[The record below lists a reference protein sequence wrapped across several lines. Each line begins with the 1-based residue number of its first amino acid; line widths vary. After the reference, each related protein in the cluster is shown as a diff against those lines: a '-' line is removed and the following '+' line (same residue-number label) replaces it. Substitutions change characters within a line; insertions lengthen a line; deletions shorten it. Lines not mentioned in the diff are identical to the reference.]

1 LHYEKLDPRVMKTID
16 QLDVR
21 GKRILVRVDY
31 NVPLREDGTVA
42 NNQRI
47 TATLPTLQ
55 SILDRGGRA
64 VLVSHLGRPKAAFEA
79 AYSLRPVAHELA
91 RVLGR
96 PVQFSEQTVGADAV
110 AATKALL
117 DGEVLLLENVRF
129 FAGEEAGDA
138 EFAAQLAELGD
149 AYVNDAFGTAHR
161 AHASTAVVAAHF
173 KGSSAFGMVMASE
186 IANVDRVLA
195 SNEKPSVAVVGGS
208 KVSSKI
214 VILERLLDR
223 VDALLIGGGMAF
235 TFLKAQG
242 AQVGNSLVEDEH
254 LETANQI
261 MRAAEAKGVR
271 IYLPTDV
278 VAADR
283 FAADAA
289 TQVTASAQIPDGWMG
304 LDVGPQTLETY
315 AEVVRTA
322 KTLLWNGPLG
332 VFELDAFAAGTRGLG
347 EAIAAA
353 TEAGTLFS
361 LVGGGDSVAAVEQFG
376 LSRRVSYVST
386 GGGAMLEYLEGRV
399 LPGIQAVYDAE

>member
-1 LHYEKLDPRVMKTID
+1 MKTIE

-31 NVPLREDGTVA
+31 NVPLREDGEVA

-47 TATLPTLQ
+47 VATIPTLN

-64 VLVSHLGRPKAAFEA
+64 VLVSHLGRPKAAYEA
-79 AYSLRPVAHELA
+79 AYSLRPVAVELA
-91 RVLGR
+91 RILGR
-96 PVQFSEQTVGADAV
+96 EVQFSEYTVGPEAV
-110 AATKALL
+110 AATKALQ
-117 DGEVLLLENVRF
+117 DGEVLLMENVRF
-129 FAGEEAGDA
+129 FPGEESGDA
-138 EFAAQLAELGD
+138 QFARQLAELGD

-161 AHASTAVVAAHF
+161 AHASTAVVAAQF
-173 KGSSAFGMVMASE
+173 AGRAAFGHVMARE
-186 IANVDRVLA
+186 IANVDRVLQ
-195 SNEKPSVAVVGGS
+195 SKEKPSVAVVGGS

-242 AQVGNSLVEDEH
+242 AHVGNSLVEDEH
-254 LETANQI
+254 LGTAKHI
-261 MRAAEAKGVR
+261 LEAAKAKGVD
-271 IYLPTDV
+271 IYLPVDV

-283 FAADAA
+283 FAGDAA
-289 TQVTASAQIPDGWMG
+289 TQIVSSTRIPDGWMG
-304 LDVGPQTLETY
+304 LDVGPETVSAY
-315 AEVVRTA
+315 AKVVGNA

-332 VFELDAFAAGTRGLG
+332 VFELEAFANGTRALG
-347 EAIAAA
+347 EAIASA
-353 TEAGTLFS
+353 TASGSLFS

-376 LSRRVSYVST
+376 LADRVSYVST

>member
-1 LHYEKLDPRVMKTID
+1 MKTIE

-31 NVPLREDGTVA
+31 NVPLREDGEVA

-47 TATLPTLQ
+47 VATIPTLK

-64 VLVSHLGRPKAAFEA
+64 VLVSHLGRPKAAYEA
-79 AYSLRPVAHELA
+79 AYSLRPVAVELA
-91 RVLGR
+91 RILGR
-96 PVQFSEQTVGADAV
+96 EVQFSEYTVGPEAV
-110 AATKALL
+110 AATKALQ
-117 DGEVLLLENVRF
+117 DGEVLLMENVRF
-129 FAGEEAGDA
+129 FPGEESGDA
-138 EFAAQLAELGD
+138 QFARQLAELGD

-161 AHASTAVVAAHF
+161 AHASTAVVAAQF
-173 KGSSAFGMVMASE
+173 AGRAAFGHVMARE
-186 IANVDRVLA
+186 IANVDRVLQ
-195 SNEKPSVAVVGGS
+195 SKEKPSVAVVGGS

-242 AQVGNSLVEDEH
+242 AHVGNSLVEDEH
-254 LETANQI
+254 LGTAKHI
-261 MRAAEAKGVR
+261 LEAAKAKGVD
-271 IYLPTDV
+271 IYLPVDV

-283 FAADAA
+283 FAGDAT
-289 TQVTASAQIPDGWMG
+289 TQIVSSTRIPDGWMG
-304 LDVGPQTLETY
+304 LDVGPETVAAY
-315 AEVVRTA
+315 ANVVGNA

-332 VFELDAFAAGTRGLG
+332 VFELEAFANGTRALG
-347 EAIAAA
+347 EAIASA
-353 TEAGTLFS
+353 TASGSLFS

-376 LSRRVSYVST
+376 LADRVSYVST

>member
-1 LHYEKLDPRVMKTID
+1 MKTID
-16 QLDVR
+16 QLPIH
-21 GKRILVRVDY
+21 GQRILVRVDY
-31 NVPLREDGTVA
+31 NVPLREDGSVA

-47 TATLPTLQ
+47 MATLPTLK
-55 SILDRGGRA
+55 SIVDRGGRA
-64 VLVSHLGRPKAAFEA
+64 VLVSHLGRPKSAADVK
-79 AYSLRPVAHELA
+79 YSLRPVAHELA

-96 PVQFSEQTVGADAV
+96 EVQFSEQTVGPEAV
-110 AATKALL
+110 AATKALG
-117 DGEVLLLENVRF
+117 DGEILLLENVRF

-138 EFAAQLAELGD
+138 DFAAQLAELGD

-161 AHASTAVVAAHF
+161 AHASTAVVAQHF
-173 KGSSAFGMVMASE
+173 SGRSAFGHVMANE
-186 IANVDRVLA
+186 IKNVDRVLA
-195 SNEKPSVAVVGGS
+195 SQEKPSVAVVGGS

-235 TFLKAQG
+235 TFLKAQSAEIG
-242 AQVGNSLVEDEH
+242 SSLVEDEH
-254 LETANQI
+254 LATARQI
-261 MRAAEAKGVR
+261 MDAAKAKGVH
-271 IYLPTDV
+271 IHLPSDV

-289 TQVTASAQIPDGWMG
+289 TQVVPSMQIPSGWMG
-304 LDVGPQTLETY
+304 LDVGPATVEAY
-315 AEVVRTA
+315 EKVVREA

-332 VFELDAFAAGTRGLG
+332 VFELEAFAAGTRQLG
-347 EAIAAA
+347 EAIAQA
-353 TEAGTLFS
+353 TESGSLFS

-376 LSRRVSYVST
+376 LAERVSYVST

>member
-1 LHYEKLDPRVMKTID
+1 MKTIE

-31 NVPLREDGTVA
+31 NVPLREDGEVA

-47 TATLPTLQ
+47 VATIPTLK

-64 VLVSHLGRPKAAFEA
+64 VLVSHLGRPKAAYEA
-79 AYSLRPVAHELA
+79 AYSLRPVAVELA
-91 RVLGR
+91 RILGR
-96 PVQFSEQTVGADAV
+96 EVQFSEYTVGPEAV
-110 AATKALL
+110 AATKALQ
-117 DGEVLLLENVRF
+117 DGEVLLMENVRF
-129 FAGEEAGDA
+129 FPGEESGDA
-138 EFAAQLAELGD
+138 QFARQLAELGD

-161 AHASTAVVAAHF
+161 AHASTAVVAAQF
-173 KGSSAFGMVMASE
+173 AGRAAFGHVMARE
-186 IANVDRVLA
+186 IANVDRVLQ
-195 SNEKPSVAVVGGS
+195 SKEKPSVAVVGGS

-223 VDALLIGGGMAF
+223 VDALLVGGGMAF

-242 AQVGNSLVEDEH
+242 AHVGNSLVEDEH
-254 LETANQI
+254 LGTAKHI
-261 MRAAEAKGVR
+261 LEAAKAKGVD
-271 IYLPTDV
+271 IYLPVDV

-283 FAADAA
+283 FAGDAA
-289 TQVTASAQIPDGWMG
+289 TQIVSSTRIPDGWMG
-304 LDVGPQTLETY
+304 LDVGPETVAAY
-315 AEVVRTA
+315 AKVVGNA

-332 VFELDAFAAGTRGLG
+332 VFELEAFANGTRALG
-347 EAIAAA
+347 EAIASA
-353 TEAGTLFS
+353 TASGSLFS

-376 LSRRVSYVST
+376 LADRVSYVST

>member
-1 LHYEKLDPRVMKTID
+1 MKTIE

-31 NVPLREDGTVA
+31 NVPLREDGEVA

-47 TATLPTLQ
+47 VATIPTLK

-64 VLVSHLGRPKAAFEA
+64 VLVSHLGRPKAAYEA
-79 AYSLRPVAHELA
+79 AYSLRPVAVELA
-91 RVLGR
+91 RILGR
-96 PVQFSEQTVGADAV
+96 EVQFSEYTVGPEAV
-110 AATKALL
+110 AATKALQ
-117 DGEVLLLENVRF
+117 DGEVLLMENVRF
-129 FAGEEAGDA
+129 FPGEESGDA
-138 EFAAQLAELGD
+138 QFARQLAELGD

-161 AHASTAVVAAHF
+161 AHASTAVVAAQF
-173 KGSSAFGMVMASE
+173 AGRAAFGHVMARE
-186 IANVDRVLA
+186 IANVDRVLQ
-195 SNEKPSVAVVGGS
+195 SKEKPSVAVVGGS

-242 AQVGNSLVEDEH
+242 AHVGNSLVEDEH
-254 LETANQI
+254 LGTAKHI
-261 MRAAEAKGVR
+261 LEAAKAKGVD
-271 IYLPTDV
+271 IYLPVDV

-283 FAADAA
+283 FAGDAA
-289 TQVTASAQIPDGWMG
+289 TQIVSSTRIPDGWMG
-304 LDVGPQTLETY
+304 LDVGPETVAAY
-315 AEVVRTA
+315 AKVVGNA

-332 VFELDAFAAGTRGLG
+332 VFELEAFANGTRALG
-347 EAIAAA
+347 EAIASA
-353 TEAGTLFS
+353 TASGSLFS

-376 LSRRVSYVST
+376 LADRVSYVST

>member
-1 LHYEKLDPRVMKTID
+1 MKTID

-399 LPGIQAVYDAE
+399 LPRIQAVYDAE

>member
-1 LHYEKLDPRVMKTID
+1 MKTID
-16 QLDVR
+16 QLPVH
-21 GKRILVRVDY
+21 GQRILVRVDY
-31 NVPLREDGTVA
+31 NVPLREDGSVA

-47 TATLPTLQ
+47 MATLPTLK
-55 SILDRGGRA
+55 SIVDRGGRA
-64 VLVSHLGRPKAAFEA
+64 VLVSHLGRPKSAADVK
-79 AYSLRPVAHELA
+79 YSLRPVAHELA

-96 PVQFSEQTVGADAV
+96 EVQFSEQTVGPEAV
-110 AATKALL
+110 AATKALG
-117 DGEVLLLENVRF
+117 DGEILLLENVRF

-138 EFAAQLAELGD
+138 DFAAQLAELGD

-161 AHASTAVVAAHF
+161 AHASTAVVAQHF
-173 KGSSAFGMVMASE
+173 AGRSAFGHVMANE
-186 IANVDRVLA
+186 IKNVDRVLA
-195 SNEKPSVAVVGGS
+195 SQEKPSVAVVGGS

-235 TFLKAQG
+235 TFLKALG
-242 AQVGNSLVEDEH
+242 AEIGSSLVEDEH
-254 LETANQI
+254 LATARQI
-261 MRAAEAKGVR
+261 MDAAKAKGVH
-271 IYLPTDV
+271 IHLPSDV

-289 TQVTASAQIPDGWMG
+289 TQVVPSMQIPSGWMG
-304 LDVGPQTLETY
+304 LDVGPATVETY
-315 AEVVRTA
+315 EKVVREA

-332 VFELDAFAAGTRGLG
+332 VFELEAFAAGTRQLG
-347 EAIAAA
+347 EAIAQA
-353 TEAGTLFS
+353 TESGSLFS

-376 LSRRVSYVST
+376 LAERVSYVST

>member
-1 LHYEKLDPRVMKTID
+1 MKTID
-16 QLDVR
+16 QLPVH
-21 GKRILVRVDY
+21 GQRILVRVDY
-31 NVPLREDGTVA
+31 NVPLREDGSVA

-47 TATLPTLQ
+47 MATLPTLK
-55 SILDRGGRA
+55 SIVDRGGRA
-64 VLVSHLGRPKAAFEA
+64 VLVSHLGRPKSAADVK
-79 AYSLRPVAHELA
+79 YSLRPVAHELA

-96 PVQFSEQTVGADAV
+96 EVQFSEQTVGPEAV
-110 AATKALL
+110 AATKALG
-117 DGEVLLLENVRF
+117 DGEILLLENVRF

-138 EFAAQLAELGD
+138 DFAAQLAELGD

-161 AHASTAVVAAHF
+161 AHASTAVVAQHF
-173 KGSSAFGMVMASE
+173 SGRSAFGHVMANE
-186 IANVDRVLA
+186 IKNVDRVLA
-195 SNEKPSVAVVGGS
+195 SQEKPSVAVVGGS

-242 AQVGNSLVEDEH
+242 AEIGSSLVEDEH
-254 LETANQI
+254 LATARQI
-261 MRAAEAKGVR
+261 MDAAKAKGVH
-271 IYLPTDV
+271 IHLPSDV

-289 TQVTASAQIPDGWMG
+289 TQVVPSMQIPSGWMG
-304 LDVGPQTLETY
+304 LDVGPATVESY
-315 AEVVRTA
+315 EKVVREA

-332 VFELDAFAAGTRGLG
+332 VFELEAFAAGTRQLG
-347 EAIAAA
+347 EAIAQA
-353 TEAGTLFS
+353 TESGSLFS

-376 LSRRVSYVST
+376 LAERVSYVST

>member
-1 LHYEKLDPRVMKTID
+1 MKTID

-283 FAADAA
+283 IAADAA

>member
-1 LHYEKLDPRVMKTID
+1 MKTIE

-31 NVPLREDGTVA
+31 NVPLREDGEVA

-47 TATLPTLQ
+47 VATIPTLK

-64 VLVSHLGRPKAAFEA
+64 VLVSHLGRPKAAYEA
-79 AYSLRPVAHELA
+79 AYSLRPVAVELA
-91 RVLGR
+91 RILGR
-96 PVQFSEQTVGADAV
+96 EVQFSEYTVGPEAV
-110 AATKALL
+110 AATKALQ
-117 DGEVLLLENVRF
+117 DGEVLLMENVRF
-129 FAGEEAGDA
+129 FPGEESGDA
-138 EFAAQLAELGD
+138 QFARQLAELGD

-161 AHASTAVVAAHF
+161 AHASTAVVAAQF
-173 KGSSAFGMVMASE
+173 AGRAAFGHVMARE
-186 IANVDRVLA
+186 IANVDRVLQ
-195 SNEKPSVAVVGGS
+195 SKEKPSVAVVGGS

-242 AQVGNSLVEDEH
+242 AHVGNSLVEDEH
-254 LETANQI
+254 LGTAKHI
-261 MRAAEAKGVR
+261 LEAAKAKGVD
-271 IYLPTDV
+271 IYLPVDV

-283 FAADAA
+283 FAGDAA
-289 TQVTASAQIPDGWMG
+289 TQIVSSTRIPDGWMG
-304 LDVGPQTLETY
+304 LDVGPETVAAY
-315 AEVVRTA
+315 AKVVGNA

-332 VFELDAFAAGTRGLG
+332 VFELEAFAHGTRALG
-347 EAIAAA
+347 EAIASA
-353 TEAGTLFS
+353 TASGSLFS

-376 LSRRVSYVST
+376 LADRVSYVST

>member
-1 LHYEKLDPRVMKTID
+1 MKTID
-16 QLDVR
+16 QLPVH
-21 GKRILVRVDY
+21 GQRILVRVDY
-31 NVPLREDGTVA
+31 NVPLREDGSVA

-47 TATLPTLQ
+47 MATLPTLK
-55 SILDRGGRA
+55 SIVDRGGRP
-64 VLVSHLGRPKAAFEA
+64 VLVSHLGRPKSAADVK
-79 AYSLRPVAHELA
+79 YSLRPVAHELA

-96 PVQFSEQTVGADAV
+96 EVQFSEQTVGPEAV
-110 AATKALL
+110 AATKALG
-117 DGEVLLLENVRF
+117 DGEILLLENVRF

-138 EFAAQLAELGD
+138 DFAAQLAELGD

-161 AHASTAVVAAHF
+161 AHASTAVVAQHF
-173 KGSSAFGMVMASE
+173 AGRSAFGHVMANE
-186 IANVDRVLA
+186 IKNVDRVLA
-195 SNEKPSVAVVGGS
+195 SQEKPSVAVVGGS

-242 AQVGNSLVEDEH
+242 AEIGSSLVEDEH
-254 LETANQI
+254 LATARQI
-261 MRAAEAKGVR
+261 MDAAKAKGVH
-271 IYLPTDV
+271 IHLPSDV

-289 TQVTASAQIPDGWMG
+289 TQVVPSMQIPSGWMG
-304 LDVGPQTLETY
+304 LDVGPATVEAY
-315 AEVVRTA
+315 EKVVREA

-332 VFELDAFAAGTRGLG
+332 VFELEAFAAGTRQLG

-353 TEAGTLFS
+353 TESGSLFS

-376 LSRRVSYVST
+376 LAERVSYVST

>member
-1 LHYEKLDPRVMKTID
+1 MKTIE

-31 NVPLREDGTVA
+31 NVPLREDGEVA

-47 TATLPTLQ
+47 VATIPTLK

-64 VLVSHLGRPKAAFEA
+64 VLVSHLGRPKAAYEA
-79 AYSLRPVAHELA
+79 AYSLRPVAVELA
-91 RVLGR
+91 RILGR
-96 PVQFSEQTVGADAV
+96 EVQFSEYTVGPEAV
-110 AATKALL
+110 AATKALQ
-117 DGEVLLLENVRF
+117 DGEVLLMENVRF
-129 FAGEEAGDA
+129 FPGEESGDA
-138 EFAAQLAELGD
+138 QFARQLAELGD

-161 AHASTAVVAAHF
+161 AHASTAVVAAQF
-173 KGSSAFGMVMASE
+173 AGRAAFGHVMARE
-186 IANVDRVLA
+186 IANVDRVLQ
-195 SNEKPSVAVVGGS
+195 SKEKPSVAVVGGS

-242 AQVGNSLVEDEH
+242 AHVGNSLVEDEH
-254 LETANQI
+254 LGTAKHI
-261 MRAAEAKGVR
+261 LEAAKAKGVD
-271 IYLPTDV
+271 IYLPVDV

-283 FAADAA
+283 FAGDAA
-289 TQVTASAQIPDGWMG
+289 TQVVSSTRIPDGWMG
-304 LDVGPQTLETY
+304 LDVGPETVAAY
-315 AEVVRTA
+315 AKVVGNA

-332 VFELDAFAAGTRGLG
+332 VFELEAFANGTRALG
-347 EAIAAA
+347 EAIASA
-353 TEAGTLFS
+353 TASGSLFS

-376 LSRRVSYVST
+376 LADRVSYVST

>member
-1 LHYEKLDPRVMKTID
+1 MKTID

-47 TATLPTLQ
+47 TATLPTVQ

-117 DGEVLLLENVRF
+117 DGGVLLLENVRF

-223 VDALLIGGGMAF
+223 VDVLLIGGGMAF

-261 MRAAEAKGVR
+261 MRAAEAKGVL

-289 TQVTASAQIPDGWMG
+289 TQVTSSAQIPDGWMG

>member
-1 LHYEKLDPRVMKTID
+1 MKTIE

-31 NVPLREDGTVA
+31 NVPLREDGEVA

-47 TATLPTLQ
+47 VATIPTLK

-64 VLVSHLGRPKAAFEA
+64 VLVSHLGRPKAAYEA
-79 AYSLRPVAHELA
+79 AYSLRPVAVELA
-91 RVLGR
+91 RILGR
-96 PVQFSEQTVGADAV
+96 EVQFSQYTVGPEAV
-110 AATKALL
+110 AATKALQ
-117 DGEVLLLENVRF
+117 DGEVLLMENVRF
-129 FAGEEAGDA
+129 FPGEESGDA
-138 EFAAQLAELGD
+138 QFARQLAELGD

-161 AHASTAVVAAHF
+161 AHASTAVVAAQF
-173 KGSSAFGMVMASE
+173 AGRAAFGHVMARE
-186 IANVDRVLA
+186 IANVDRVLQ
-195 SNEKPSVAVVGGS
+195 SKEKPSVAVVGGS

-242 AQVGNSLVEDEH
+242 AHVGNSLVEDEH
-254 LETANQI
+254 LGTAKHI
-261 MRAAEAKGVR
+261 LEAAKAKGVD
-271 IYLPTDV
+271 IYLPVDV

-283 FAADAA
+283 FAGDAA
-289 TQVTASAQIPDGWMG
+289 TQIVSSTRIPDGWMG
-304 LDVGPQTLETY
+304 LDVGPETVAAY
-315 AEVVRTA
+315 AKVVGNA

-332 VFELDAFAAGTRGLG
+332 VFELEAFANGTRALG
-347 EAIAAA
+347 EAIASA
-353 TEAGTLFS
+353 TASGSLFS

-376 LSRRVSYVST
+376 LADRVSYVST

>member
-1 LHYEKLDPRVMKTID
+1 MKTIE

-31 NVPLREDGTVA
+31 NVPLREDGEVA

-47 TATLPTLQ
+47 VATIPTLK

-64 VLVSHLGRPKAAFEA
+64 VLVSHLGRPKAAYEA
-79 AYSLRPVAHELA
+79 AYSLRPVAVELA
-91 RVLGR
+91 RILGR
-96 PVQFSEQTVGADAV
+96 EVQFSEYTVGPEAV
-110 AATKALL
+110 AATKALQ
-117 DGEVLLLENVRF
+117 DGEVLLMENVRF
-129 FAGEEAGDA
+129 FPGEESGDA
-138 EFAAQLAELGD
+138 QFARQLAELGD

-161 AHASTAVVAAHF
+161 AHASTAVVAAQF
-173 KGSSAFGMVMASE
+173 AGRAAFGHVMARE
-186 IANVDRVLA
+186 IANVDRVLQ
-195 SNEKPSVAVVGGS
+195 SKEKPSVAVVGGS

-242 AQVGNSLVEDEH
+242 AHVGNSLVEDEH
-254 LETANQI
+254 LGTAKHI
-261 MRAAEAKGVR
+261 LEAAKAKGVD
-271 IYLPTDV
+271 IYLPVDV

-283 FAADAA
+283 FAGDAA
-289 TQVTASAQIPDGWMG
+289 TQIVPSTRIPDGWMG
-304 LDVGPQTLETY
+304 LDVGPETVAAY
-315 AEVVRTA
+315 AKVVGNA

-332 VFELDAFAAGTRGLG
+332 VFELEAFANGTRALG
-347 EAIAAA
+347 EAIASA
-353 TEAGTLFS
+353 TASGSLFS

-376 LSRRVSYVST
+376 LADRVSYVST

>member
-1 LHYEKLDPRVMKTID
+1 MKTIE

-31 NVPLREDGTVA
+31 NVPLREDGEVA

-47 TATLPTLQ
+47 VATIPTLN

-64 VLVSHLGRPKAAFEA
+64 VLVSHLGRPKAAYEA
-79 AYSLRPVAHELA
+79 AYSLRPVAVELA
-91 RVLGR
+91 RILGR
-96 PVQFSEQTVGADAV
+96 EVQFSEYTVGPEAV
-110 AATKALL
+110 AATKALQ
-117 DGEVLLLENVRF
+117 DGEVLLMENVRF
-129 FAGEEAGDA
+129 FPGEESGDA
-138 EFAAQLAELGD
+138 QFARQLAELGD

-161 AHASTAVVAAHF
+161 AHASTAVVAAQF
-173 KGSSAFGMVMASE
+173 AGRAAFGHVMARE
-186 IANVDRVLA
+186 IANVDRVLQ
-195 SNEKPSVAVVGGS
+195 SKEKPSVAVVGGS

-242 AQVGNSLVEDEH
+242 AHVGNSLVEDEH
-254 LETANQI
+254 LGTAKHI
-261 MRAAEAKGVR
+261 LEAAKAKGVD
-271 IYLPTDV
+271 IYLPVDV

-283 FAADAA
+283 FAGDAA
-289 TQVTASAQIPDGWMG
+289 TQIVSSTRIPDGWMG
-304 LDVGPQTLETY
+304 LDVGPETVAAY
-315 AEVVRTA
+315 AKVVGNA

-332 VFELDAFAAGTRGLG
+332 VFELEAFANGTRALG
-347 EAIAAA
+347 EAIASA
-353 TEAGTLFS
+353 TASGSLFS

-376 LSRRVSYVST
+376 LADRVSYVST